1 MTDRPTASTITD
13 AQLTDL
19 YDERDRLRDDI
30 EECRAYEQDAH
41 RRAADAAKSAMTTCA
56 THDRLRKEA
65 EERADQAED
74 LLRVAHDTSK
84 KSEAE
89 RASAV
94 KRAETADATVQR
106 VTDLYERW
114 VKAGAPPLGTSM
126 SRWWDR
132 RLAELHAALEPAK
145 EQPDA

>member
-13 AQLTDL
+13 AQLDAL

-65 EERADQAED
+65 ETALARVHNLADRWSRTPLDPGERIMYEE
-74 LLRVAHDTSK
+74 LR
-84 KSEAE
+84 
-89 RASAV
+89 
-94 KRAETADATVQR
+94 
-106 VTDLYERW
+106 
-114 VKAGAPPLGTSM
+114 AG
-126 SRWWDR
+126 
-132 RLAELHAALEPAK
+132 LEPAK
-145 EQPDA
+145 GQPDA